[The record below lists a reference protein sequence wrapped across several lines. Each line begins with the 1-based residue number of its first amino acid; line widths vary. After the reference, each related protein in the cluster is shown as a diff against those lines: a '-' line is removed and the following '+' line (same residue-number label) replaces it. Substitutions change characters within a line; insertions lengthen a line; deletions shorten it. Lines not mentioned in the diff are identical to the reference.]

1 MAAQA
6 SSPWGG
12 LRPVREHMHKDVGMA
27 ASIRQWWRQPD
38 QYNWVSEYLA
48 SRQLQRFTR
57 FMIASIV
64 AILGVVPIVMLWSP
78 SGPQGQVDRAAAIV
92 ISVLCISGASIWLA
106 GWPSHRKSTLFAL
119 GGNACVTVA
128 CLIAGSPLTGLL
140 ACTTFAP
147 LAGYVALFHSSRLL
161 AATLANATLATAVTA
176 VRVADGGDVAL
187 AVGHVVGVA
196 IAVLAVP
203 FAAQVLLHML
213 TLDALMSHTDPLTG
227 LRNRRGY
234 YQSAV
239 QLVAAAVK
247 PPAQWLA
254 VIMIDLDGFKQIND
268 RHGHGFGDAVLIA
281 VADNLRRASAMNS
294 VVARLGG
301 EEFLIAELINPDDP
315 AATAEQLREAVA
327 STPGDVTASV
337 GVAAIALSEIDDGAI
352 PATITRLVDAA
363 DAAMYEAKRAG
374 GNRVRYRAGVR

>member
-1 MAAQA
+1 
-6 SSPWGG
+6 
-12 LRPVREHMHKDVGMA
+12 MA

-38 QYNWVSEYLA
+38 QYNWLSEYLV

-57 FMIASIV
+57 VMIASIA
-64 AILGVVPIVMLWSP
+64 AILGLVPIVMLFSP
-78 SGPQGQVDRAAAIV
+78 SGPQGELHRSAAIM
-92 ISVLCISGASIWLA
+92 ISVVCVGGACIWVA
-106 GWPSHRKSTLFAL
+106 GWPSQRQSTLFAL
-119 GGNACVTVA
+119 GGNACVTLA
-128 CLIAGSPLTGLL
+128 CLIAGSPVTGLL

-161 AATLANATLATAVTA
+161 AATLANAALATAIA
-176 VRVADGGDVAL
+176 AARVADDGDIAL
-187 AVGHVVGVA
+187 AAGHVVGVA

-203 FAAQVLLHML
+203 FAGQVLLHLL

-234 YQSAV
+234 YQLAAR
-239 QLVAAAVK
+239 LVAAADRSESR
-247 PPAQWLA
+247 WLA

-301 EEFLIAELINPDDP
+301 EEFLIAELTEPGDP
-315 AATAEQLREAVA
+315 TASAERLRAAVA
-327 STPGDVTASV
+327 AAPGGVTASV
-337 GVAAIALSEIDDGAI
+337 GMATLDLTDIDERPVATTIAKLAD
-352 PATITRLVDAA
+352 TA

-374 GNRVRYRAGVR
+374 GNQVRYRTAMGNHS